1 MTVQVSDGSLTATL
15 TVDMTVT
22 AVNDAPVI
30 VQGDGPLNQTIL
42 EDANLSLE
50 LNATDVDGDALSWS
64 VSSAAGNGTAGVDPN
79 TGEVNYHPNAD
90 FFGSDSFTVTVSD
103 GALSDSVAVNLTVS
117 PVNDA
122 PVLADGPGPLSLSLS
137 EDDSLSYDLNATDPE
152 GDGLTWSLSANASNG
167 NALIDAST
175 GVLTYWEVPTFRGP
189 TG

>member
-1 MTVQVSDGSLTATL
+1 M
-15 TVDMTVT
+15 
-22 AVNDAPVI
+22 
-30 VQGDGPLNQTIL
+30 NQTIL

-50 LNATDVDGDALSWS
+50 LNATDVDGDALTWS

-90 FFGSDSFTVTVSD
+90 FFGSDSFAVTVSD
-103 GALSDSVAVNLTVS
+103 GFLSDSVTVNLTIS

-122 PVLADGPGPLSLSLS
+122 LVLADGPGPLSLSLS
-137 EDDSLSYDLNATDPE
+137 EDDSVSYDLNATDVD

-167 NALIDAST
+167 NASIDAST
-175 GVLTYWEVPTFRGP
+175 GVLTYSGSATFRGP